1 MQAMFQNIV
10 QYVQYFNACLASLIE
25 NVKARRRCLL
35 STVPNIV
42 KHRQTRRACLHVS
55 MSPCLHVSMSQCWGR
70 DGCDGGENEL
80 SRKRSIIQ
88 Y

>member
-1 MQAMFQNIV
+1 MQAMFQNVV

-35 STVPNIV
+35 STVPKIV
-42 KHRQTRRACLHVS
+42 NHCQTRRACLHVC
-55 MSPCLHVSMSQCWGR
+55 MSLCLHVAMLGR

>member
-1 MQAMFQNIV
+1 MQAMFQNVV

-42 KHRQTRRACLHVS
+42 KHRQTRRACLQYGEGGRTWTCVS
-55 MSPCLHVSMSQCWGR
+55 T
-70 DGCDGGENEL
+70 
-80 SRKRSIIQ
+80 
-88 Y
+88 

>member
-1 MQAMFQNIV
+1 MQAMFQNVV

-42 KHRQTRRACLHVS
+42 KHRQTRRACLHVT
-55 MSPCLHVSMSQCWGR
+55 MSACRHVAMLGP
-70 DGCDGGENEL
+70 
-80 SRKRSIIQ
+80 
-88 Y
+88 

>member
-1 MQAMFQNIV
+1 MQAMFQNVV

-55 MSPCLHVSMSQCWGR
+55 MSPCLHVAMLGR